1 MKTTCIKT
9 FVIILLTLLTMA
21 CSEKNTLLPDDT
33 ATPSLTWQG
42 HTINLGESNGWS
54 ITRFNNWVAITNDA
68 LRTQF
73 HFSWSGAMEQ
83 GIKENP
89 ALKVSSNGSA
99 PVSYAISSLQLDTSD
114 GKTCKLSVT
123 TSDGEVV
130 TVVFSLL

>member
-9 FVIILLTLLTMA
+9 FVIILSALSIMA
-21 CSEKNTLLPDDT
+21 CSEDDTLLPNDT

-42 HTINLGESNGWS
+42 HTINLIESNGWS
-54 ITRFNNWVAITNDA
+54 IIRFNNWVAITNDA

-73 HFSWSGAMEQ
+73 HLSWSGAMEQ

-99 PVSYAISSLQLDTSD
+99 PVSYDISSLWLDTSD
-114 GKTCKLSVT
+114 GETCKLSVT
-123 TSDGEVV
+123 IADGEVV

>member
-9 FVIILLTLLTMA
+9 FVIILSALSVMA
-21 CSEKNTLLPDDT
+21 CSKNDTLLPDDST
-33 ATPSLTWQG
+33 TPSLTWQG

-54 ITRFNNWVAITNDA
+54 ITRFNNWIAITNDA

-73 HFSWSGAMEQ
+73 HLSWSGAMEQ

-89 ALKVSSNGSA
+89 TLKVSSNGSA
-99 PVSYAISSLQLDTSD
+99 PVSYDISSLLLDKSD

-123 TSDGEVV
+123 TSEGEVV
-130 TVVFSLL
+130 IVVFSLL

>member
-9 FVIILLTLLTMA
+9 FVIILSALSIMA
-21 CSEKNTLLPDDT
+21 CSEDDTLLPNDT
-33 ATPSLTWQG
+33 ATPSL
-42 HTINLGESNGWS
+42 IESNGWS

-73 HFSWSGAMEQ
+73 HLSWSGAMEQ

-99 PVSYAISSLQLDTSD
+99 PVSYDISSLWLDTSD
-114 GKTCKLSVT
+114 GETCKLSVT
-123 TSDGEVV
+123 IADGEVV